1 MQSMI
6 LICCRYQV
14 LLGVLFALLELPHA
28 WCMLLHKFLAPE
40 VDHWCRKPEELEHW
54 TDLQWRNFSSPPGDS
69 CHIYKRSQGRNAYIA
84 TNKTHSAP
92 KF

>member
-14 LLGVLFALLELPHA
+14 LLGILFALLELPHA

-40 VDHWCRKPEELEHW
+40 VDHWCRKNSYASSSIRLSL
-54 TDLQWRNFSSPPGDS
+54 TLRLGLTSFSAFS
-69 CHIYKRSQGRNAYIA
+69 
-84 TNKTHSAP
+84 
-92 KF
+92 